1 MVTCAV
7 LTSLI
12 VLQKK
17 LLVIIVPN
25 LVIVVWDVPNNAG
38 KQVWQQ
44 PQPYATSVVKKVTS
58 HGAAQTV
65 LSLVGLKASCQRI
78 VVERTDGKMILA
90 IDQLPMTLIKEKGPY
105 WRIEGTRLAV
115 NPELGVVGFLR
126 TMMMCHIRSTNPMGG
141 LLHHQLQRS
150 HTVITNSSMVMT
162 IQLLSLQDGKVK
174 VTHHIAQNIHQMQE
188 TVAQDFPTIPMFV
201 LRKVRLKCTFG
212 FVVPLTV
219 DLMGMKSACKTISL
233 KRVIPVSSELY
244 VMCPDQ
250 SMLFYTI

>member
-44 PQPYATSVVKKVTS
+44 PRPYATSVVKKVTS

-65 LSLVGLKASCQRI
+65 LSLVGLKESCQRI
-78 VVERTDGKMILA
+78 VVKMTDGKMIMA
-90 IDQLPMTLIKEKGPY
+90 IDQLLMTPIKEKAPY
-105 WRIEGTRLAV
+105 WRIEGTSLVV

-126 TMMMCHIRSTNPMGG
+126 TMMMCHLIRSTNPMGG
-141 LLHHQLQRS
+141 PLRHQLQRS

-162 IQLLSLQDGKVK
+162 IQLLSLQDGKAK
-174 VTHHIAQNIHQMQE
+174 VIHHIAQNIHQMQE
-188 TVAQDFPTIPMFV
+188 TIAQDFPTIPMFA
-201 LRKVRLKCTFG
+201 LRKVRLVCTFG
-212 FVVPLTV
+212 FVVPLMTL
-219 DLMGMKSACKTISL
+219 DLLGTKSARKTISL
-233 KRVIPVSSELY
+233 KRVIPVSS
-244 VMCPDQ
+244 
-250 SMLFYTI
+250 